1 MIKASRVHKDIF
13 KTIKK
18 ESNAKEKPNM
28 PIIGHITPPFTAAST
43 NNVPIIGPVQENET
57 NDKVNAIKNIP
68 NNPPL
73 SDIFSDLLIQEDGNV
88 NSKKPKNDI
97 ANNTKSKKK
106 NKLKITLVD
115 KAFKASAPNS
125 VVTP

>member
-1 MIKASRVHKDIF
+1 
-13 KTIKK
+13 
-18 ESNAKEKPNM
+18 M
-28 PIIGHITPPFTAAST
+28 PIIGPITPPFTAAST

-57 NDKVNAIKNIP
+57 NDKVNAIKKIP